1 MITIAIRHKVE
12 DFDHWK
18 RSFDAGRANRLAA
31 GETSCRIYS
40 VHGSPNEVLVSLDWS
55 SLDQARAFL
64 SSPQLTEAM
73 TRAGV
78 REMPNMVILDKRDEY
93 TG

>member
-12 DFDHWK
+12 DFERWK
-18 RSFDAGRANRLAA
+18 QCFDADRAARQAA
-31 GETSCRIYS
+31 GETGCRVYS
-40 VHGSPNEVLVSLDWS
+40 VHGSPDEVLVSLDWA
-55 SLDQARAFL
+55 SLEQARAFL
-64 SSPQLTEAM
+64 SSPHLSEEM

-93 TG
+93 CA